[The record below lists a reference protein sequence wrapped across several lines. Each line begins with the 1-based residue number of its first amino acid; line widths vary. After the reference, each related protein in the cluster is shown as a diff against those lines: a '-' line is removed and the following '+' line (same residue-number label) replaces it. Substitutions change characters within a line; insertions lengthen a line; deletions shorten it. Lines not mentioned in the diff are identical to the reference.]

1 MNFAF
6 QEEYLEMGVFHLQ
19 NVVSKR
25 TDVLVGIMNCM
36 SNRINHNKANF
47 IFLHNLQ
54 TLYTKNT

>member
-1 MNFAF
+1 MNLAF
-6 QEEYLEMGVFHLQ
+6 REEYLEMGVFYLQ

-36 SNRINHNKANF
+36 SNRINHKKANF
-47 IFLHNLQ
+47 SLHNLQ